1 MFTNQEV
8 TESESGSQ
16 QPPNPLFYLD
26 QGAILVEDADEE
38 VTLQILHRFVLHRFG
53 RTRLTCAHRTVQVFD
68 LYANLATREQENNSL
83 KAGLGHVSAND
94 AIYHVDFELHPIF
107 RTSVAASGAG
117 HSENFAK
124 NARGRSKPKKS
135 LVRRG
140 EMAEKMISVEIA
152 QDLASLRNRKG
163 DTGKTLLRT
172 PGGRMSC

>member
-8 TESESGSQ
+8 TQSESGSQ

-26 QGAILVEDADEE
+26 PGAILIEDADEE
-38 VTLQILHRFVLHRFG
+38 VTLQILHRFG
-53 RTRLTCAHRTVQVFD
+53 RTRLTCAHRTVQVFA
-68 LYANLATREQENNSL
+68 LYANLATRGQENNSL

-94 AIYHVDFELHPIF
+94 AIYHVDFELHPIS
-107 RTSVAASGAG
+107 RTSVAAPGAG

-135 LVRRG
+135 LVPRG

-163 DTGKTLLRT
+163 DTGKTLLRA